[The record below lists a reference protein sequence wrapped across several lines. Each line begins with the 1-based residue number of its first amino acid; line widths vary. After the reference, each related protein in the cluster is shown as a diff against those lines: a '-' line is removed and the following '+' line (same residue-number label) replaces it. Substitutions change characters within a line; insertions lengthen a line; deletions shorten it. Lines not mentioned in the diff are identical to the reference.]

1 MTLRRLPRVDAGD
14 TSTTMPE
21 AGWDTLALI
30 RTLWID
36 PRWVAVLALLVA
48 LSAVWAAV
56 RLRTRLSVLEE
67 RLREL
72 RHDQQETDTALL
84 ALHGAIKAVAEDVI
98 DQSQHQSSVKRAL
111 DRLAD
116 QQSELRLRSVDEGLY
131 VQAIELIR
139 LGRGRS
145 EVRTLCGLTQAEVD
159 LLFSLHGASVVR
171 ERSSGPR

>member
-1 MTLRRLPRVDAGD
+1 MAPLQSLAIDPLWMA
-14 TSTTMPE
+14 
-21 AGWDTLALI
+21 ALALF
-30 RTLWID
+30 L
-36 PRWVAVLALLVA
+36 AVLAIALVVR
-48 LSAVWAAV
+48 LHV
-56 RLRTRLSVLEE
+56 RLRALER

-72 RHDQQETDTALL
+72 RQEQQETDTALL

-98 DQSQHQSSVKRAL
+98 AQGQHQSSVRRAL

-145 EVRTLCGLTQAEVD
+145 EVRQICGLTHAEVD
-159 LLFSLHGASVVR
+159 LLFSLHGASVAR
-171 ERSSGPR
+171 EPPVGGALNPETGHGVSSTPR

>member
-1 MTLRRLPRVDAGD
+1 MDA
-14 TSTTMPE
+14 
-21 AGWDTLALI
+21 LALLQ
-30 RTLWID
+30 TLLVDPLWI
-36 PRWVAVLALLVA
+36 AALALLVA
-48 LSAVWAAV
+48 VSAVWLTV
-56 RLRTRLSVLEE
+56 RLRTRLRALEA

-72 RHDQQETDTALL
+72 RQDQQAADTAIL

-98 DQSQHQSSVKRAL
+98 DQSQHQSSVRRAL

-145 EVRTLCGLTQAEVD
+145 EVRQLCGLTHAEVD
-159 LLFSLHGASVVR
+159 LLFSLHGASVAR
-171 ERSSGPR
+171 EPPLVAR

>member
-1 MTLRRLPRVDAGD
+1 
-14 TSTTMPE
+14 MPE
-21 AGWDTLALI
+21 AWWETLALI

-36 PRWVAVLALLVA
+36 PRWVAAVLALLVA
-48 LSAVWAAV
+48 LSAIWLAV
-56 RLRTRLSVLEE
+56 RLRTRLRVLEE

-145 EVRTLCGLTQAEVD
+145 EVRTLCGLTHAEVD

-171 ERSSGPR
+171 ERSSGSR